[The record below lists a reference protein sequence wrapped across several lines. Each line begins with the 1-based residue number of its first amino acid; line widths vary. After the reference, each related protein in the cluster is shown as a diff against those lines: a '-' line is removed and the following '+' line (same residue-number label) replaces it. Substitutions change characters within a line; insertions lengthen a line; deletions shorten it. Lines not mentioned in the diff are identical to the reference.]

1 MSGKTTITIAG
12 KGGPVRG
19 TVTVPGDKSI
29 SHRALMIGSLARGRT
44 EITGLA
50 DGADVAS
57 TAAALRALGATIE
70 TSAGKTSVRC
80 EKLIRPP
87 GAIDAGNSGTTARL
101 LAGVLSAQPFESI
114 ITGDRY
120 LKKRPMER
128 VITPL
133 SLMGASIS
141 SEGGRLPLR
150 IKGGKLSAIRYRMP
164 VASAQVKSAIA
175 LAALFA
181 DGDTTIVEPAK
192 TRDHTEIMLKHF
204 GARIT
209 TAGAEVT
216 VGGEG
221 AEHLRG
227 TEVEIPG
234 DISSAIFLV
243 AAALINPYPFIRVRN
258 VGVNPTRT
266 GAIDILRKMGADIR
280 LFDQRNWGGEPV
292 EDIVVANIQQGQIS
306 KQLNGIEIGGS
317 EVPAA
322 IDELPAI
329 AAVACFARGT
339 TVISGAGELRV
350 KESDRISA
358 MTEGLRNLG
367 AKVEETPDGMR
378 IEGGVPLRGG
388 TVNSAGD
395 HRVAMALAVAA
406 TGAEGE
412 SRIEDA
418 DCVAISFPEF
428 FQTLENLRGGK

>member
-80 EKLIRPP
+80 EKLIRPS

-101 LAGVLSAQPFESI
+101 LAGVLSAQPFEST

-150 IKGGKLSAIRYRMP
+150 IKGGKLSAIHYRTP

-204 GARIT
+204 GARVT
-209 TAGAEVT
+209 TAGAKIT
-216 VGGEG
+216 VGGKG
-221 AEHLRG
+221 AERLRG

-234 DISSAIFLV
+234 DISSAIFPLV
-243 AAALINPYPFIRVRN
+243 AALINPGSKVRVEN
-258 VGVNPTRT
+258 VGVNPART
-266 GAIDILRKMGADIR
+266 GAIDILGKMGADVR
-280 LFDQRNWGGEPV
+280 LGNMRSAGGEPV
-292 EDIVVANIQQGQIS
+292 ADIEAAWTGE
-306 KQLNGIEIGGS
+306 LRGAEIGGS

-329 AAVACFARGT
+329 AAVACFARGKT
-339 TVISGAGELRV
+339 TISGAGELRV

-358 MTEGLRNLG
+358 MAEGLRNLG
-367 AKVEETPDGMR
+367 AKVEETPDGMQ
-378 IEGGVPLRGG
+378 IEGGELRAG
-388 TVNSAGD
+388 TVSSAGD

>member
-19 TVTVPGDKSI
+19 SVTVPGDKSI

-44 EITGLA
+44 QITNLA

-80 EKLIRPP
+80 EKLIRPS

-101 LAGVLSAQPFESI
+101 LAGVLSAQPFEST

-209 TAGAEVT
+209 TAGAEIT
-216 VGGEG
+216 VGEKG
-221 AEHLRG
+221 AERLRG

-234 DISSAIFLV
+234 DISSAIFPLV
-243 AAALINPYPFIRVRN
+243 ATLINPGSKVTVKN
-258 VGVNPTRT
+258 VGVNPART
-266 GAIDILRKMGADIR
+266 GAVDILGKMGADVR
-280 LFDQRNWGGEPV
+280 LGNMRSAGGEPV
-292 EDIVVANIQQGQIS
+292 ADIEAAWTGE
-306 KQLNGIEIGGS
+306 LRGAEIGGS

-329 AAVACFARGT
+329 AAVACFARGKT
-339 TVISGAGELRV
+339 TISGAGELRV

-358 MTEGLRNLG
+358 MAEGLRNLG
-367 AKVEETPDGMR
+367 AKVEETPDGMQ
-378 IEGGVPLRGG
+378 IEGGELRAG
-388 TVNSAGD
+388 TVSSAGD

>member
-1 MSGKTTITIAG
+1 MSEKTTITIAG
-12 KGGPVRG
+12 KGRPVRG

-101 LAGVLSAQPFESI
+101 LAGVLSAQPFEST

-150 IKGGKLSAIRYRMP
+150 IKGGKLSAIRYRTP

-209 TAGAEVT
+209 TAGAEIT
-216 VGGEG
+216 VGGKG

-234 DISSAIFLV
+234 DISSAIFPL
-243 AAALINPYPFIRVRN
+243 AAALINPGSKVRVEN
-258 VGVNPTRT
+258 VGVNPART
-266 GAIDILRKMGADIR
+266 GAVDILGKMGADVR
-280 LFDQRNWGGEPV
+280 LGNMRSAGGEPV
-292 EDIVVANIQQGQIS
+292 ADIEAAWTGE
-306 KQLNGIEIGGS
+306 LRGAEIGGS

-329 AAVACFARGT
+329 AAVACFARGKT
-339 TVISGAGELRV
+339 TISGAGELRV

-358 MTEGLRNLG
+358 MAEGLRNLG
-367 AKVEETPDGMR
+367 AKVEETPDGMQ
-378 IEGGVPLRGG
+378 IEGGELRAG
-388 TVNSAGD
+388 TVSSAGD

>member
-12 KGGPVRG
+12 KGGLVRG

-29 SHRALMIGSLARGRT
+29 SHRALIIGSLARGQT

-57 TAAALRALGATIE
+57 TAAALRALGAAIE
-70 TSAGKTSVRC
+70 TSAGKTTVRC
-80 EKLIRPP
+80 EKFIRPP

-101 LAGVLSAQPFESI
+101 LAGVLSAQPFESTV
-114 ITGDRY
+114 TGDRY

-133 SLMGASIS
+133 SLMGAGIS
-141 SEGGRLPLR
+141 SNGGRLPLR
-150 IKGGKLSAIRYRMP
+150 IKGGKLSAIRYPVP

-204 GARIT
+204 GARVT
-209 TAGAEVT
+209 TVGTEIT
-216 VGGEG
+216 VGGKG

-227 TEVEIPG
+227 AEVEVPG
-234 DISSAIFLV
+234 DMSSAIFLV
-243 AAALINPYPFIRVRN
+243 AAALINPGSKVRVEN
-258 VGVNPTRT
+258 VGVNPART
-266 GAIDILRKMGADIR
+266 GAVEILRKMGADVR
-280 LFDQRNWGGEPV
+280 PGNMRSAGGEPV
-292 EDIVVANIQQGQIS
+292 ADIEAAWTGEL
-306 KQLNGIEIGGS
+306 KRAEIGGS

-378 IEGGVPLRGG
+378 IEGGGPLRGG

-412 SRIEDA
+412 SRIEGA

-428 FQTLENLRGGK
+428 FQTLENLRGGR